1 MRAPT
6 TRVTAYSKEG
16 IQDQKRYD
24 QSCRK
29 TTGKE
34 REEKLDRKDMLAV
47 GDNEI

>member
-1 MRAPT
+1 MRTPT
-6 TRVTAYSKEG
+6 TSVTAYLKEG

-34 REEKLDRKDMLAV
+34 REEKLDRKDMFAV
-47 GDNEI
+47 GDNKM